1 MHREQRTAAWLL
13 GLILTV
19 SVLAC
24 TSTQKADTTGGTGPA
39 AKEACFNVRRVDSF
53 SPLHERFVY
62 VRLLGNEHYL
72 LTLDSV
78 YTSLPYA
85 TGIKISGTFSRVC
98 SDMAEMITY
107 MDSGHPVFCRI
118 VRVEAVASKE
128 AAQQLVK
135 DRTTPKPKGQGPV

>member
-1 MHREQRTAAWLL
+1 MGSKRRTAACLL

-19 SVLAC
+19 SWLAC
-24 TSTQKADTTGGTGPA
+24 TSTQKADTRSGIVPV
-39 AKEACFNVRRVDSF
+39 AKEACFDVRRADSF
-53 SPLHERFVY
+53 SALHERFVY

-78 YTSLPYA
+78 YTSLPFA
-85 TGIKISGTFSRVC
+85 TGIKLSGEFKFSRVC
-98 SDMAEMITY
+98 SDTGAMITFV
-107 MDSGHPVFCRI
+107 DFGRPVFCRI

-135 DRTTPKPKGQGPV
+135 DRTTPKPKE